1 MATLTTL
8 SGKVSQVAP
17 IHHMSGSRRSGPGPD
32 EAVTALSFR
41 VGSQP
46 AWFSGR
52 PNLGEGDVVTVAGVT
67 RAGVLAALAI
77 RNRSTGVDYGGASAA
92 RYCILG
98 LALLLGIFTV
108 RLGGVG
114 IPLLALAGWLWTG
127 VRRRAKALAL
137 VRSFSS
143 PGRPTGS

>member
-17 IHHMSGSRRSGPGPD
+17 IQASGSRQSGPGPD

-46 AWFSGR
+46 AWFSGS

-77 RNRSTGVDYGGASAA
+77 RNRSTGVDYGGATALQ
-92 RYCILG
+92 YFLLG
-98 LALLLGIFTV
+98 LALLFGIFTV
-108 RLGGVG
+108 RLGGLGV
-114 IPLLALAGWLWTG
+114 LFLALAGWVWTG
-127 VRRRAKALAL
+127 VRRRTRALAL
-137 VRSFSS
+137 VRAFAS
-143 PGRPTGS
+143 PGRPSGS